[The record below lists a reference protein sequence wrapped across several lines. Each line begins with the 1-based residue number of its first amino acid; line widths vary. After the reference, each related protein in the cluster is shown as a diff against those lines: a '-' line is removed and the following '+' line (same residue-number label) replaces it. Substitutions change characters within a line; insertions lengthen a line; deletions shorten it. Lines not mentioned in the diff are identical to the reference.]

1 MKTWIAIVLSLF
13 LIVSLGINV
22 YLWLSLKQHNDKA
35 YALEA
40 SYEHRL
46 DSDKQLET
54 QAQLVDETQ
63 VNEKAEPFN
72 NERSPANFSPMTG
85 ANTAPNEL
93 DDLRTSS
100 PLVNQDQLES
110 LTTLLNNEQYAL
122 LATELTN
129 LLKYD
134 PLNESLLLLEG
145 ELIELTKPLST
156 AIVHYYDLAELPL
169 PTETLSFIDAKIAT
183 LYQQAQTQLSQDEQ
197 WELVARLNEPLYQRI
212 PDARHYTLNLA
223 EAYAYQQKLT
233 LMEDVLAALPSND
246 RDANIIRNKA
256 YEMRDITNAD
266 ATPNESKIEPT
277 GAEAA
282 RYQTRVALERIGD
295 QYRLDAKALN
305 QKATMILDTGASTTA
320 ISSRLFA
327 RLGRMRNL
335 TFIGNF
341 NIRTASGTI
350 EAPLVQI
357 PRFYFAGYEFNDVSA
372 IVLPEDALP
381 DADGLLG
388 MNVLGQFDFAIMPQS
403 SELILTERNEKHSI
417 Q

>member
-1 MKTWIAIVLSLF
+1 MKTWLAIVLSLF

-85 ANTAPNEL
+85 TKTAPNAL

-100 PLVNQDQLES
+100 PLVNQEQLES

-169 PTETLSFIDAKIAT
+169 STETLSFIDAKIAT

-256 YEMRDITNAD
+256 YEMRDIANAD
-266 ATPNESKIEPT
+266 NTLSESKPAPSE
-277 GAEAA
+277 AEAA

-295 QYRLDAKALN
+295 QYRLDVKALN

-320 ISSRLFA
+320 ITSRLFA

-403 SELILTERNEKHSI
+403 SELILTERD
-417 Q
+417 

>member
-1 MKTWIAIVLSLF
+1 MKTWLAIVLSLF

-85 ANTAPNEL
+85 TKTAPNAL

-100 PLVNQDQLES
+100 PLVNQEQLES

-169 PTETLSFIDAKIAT
+169 STETLSFIDAKIAT

-266 ATPNESKIEPT
+266 ATPNKSEIEPT

-295 QYRLDAKALN
+295 QYRLDVKALN

-403 SELILTERNEKHSI
+403 SELILTERD
-417 Q
+417 

>member
-1 MKTWIAIVLSLF
+1 MRRWLAVLLTLF
-13 LIVSLGINV
+13 LCVSLGINV
-22 YLWLSLKQHNDKA
+22 YLWISLKQHNDSA
-35 YALEA
+35 YKLEA

-46 DSDKQLET
+46 QHETAQESKTQLT
-54 QAQLVDETQ
+54 G
-63 VNEKAEPFN
+63 NAESFN
-72 NERSPANFSPMTG
+72 KKRTTIASSNADGAHVPSNERG
-85 ANTAPNEL
+85 
-93 DDLRTSS
+93 DLRS
-100 PLVNQDQLES
+100 PSRQINQNDIAA
-110 LTTLLNNEQYAL
+110 LTTLLNDGKYAL

-129 LLKYD
+129 FLKRE

-145 ELIELTKPLST
+145 ELIEMTKPLPT
-156 AIVHYYDLAELPL
+156 ALVHYYDLAELPL
-169 PTETLSFIDAKIAT
+169 SLETLSFIDSKIAT

-212 PDARHYTLNLA
+212 PDAKHYTLNLA

-233 LMEDVLAALPSND
+233 LMEDVLAALPLND
-246 RDANIIRNKA
+246 RDANIIRDKA
-256 YEMRDITNAD
+256 YEMRDMASAD
-266 ATPNESKIEPT
+266 TTSNDSEFEPT
-277 GAEAA
+277 SPDAA

-295 QYRLDAKALN
+295 QYRLEAKALN
-305 QKATMILDTGASTTA
+305 QKANMILDTGASTTA

-341 NIRTASGTI
+341 NVRTASGTI

-372 IVLPEDALP
+372 IVLPEDAPP

-388 MNVLGQFDFAIMPQS
+388 MNILGQFDFAIMPQS
-403 SELILTERNEKHSI
+403 SELILTERVN
-417 Q
+417 

>member
-1 MKTWIAIVLSLF
+1 MKTWLAIVLSLF

-169 PTETLSFIDAKIAT
+169 STETLSFIDAKIAT

-256 YEMRDITNAD
+256 YEMRDIAD
-266 ATPNESKIEPT
+266 TDNTLSESEIEPT

-282 RYQTRVALERIGD
+282 RYQTRVTLERIGD
-295 QYRLDAKALN
+295 QYRLDVKALN

-403 SELILTERNEKHSI
+403 SELILTERD
-417 Q
+417 

>member
-1 MKTWIAIVLSLF
+1 MKTWLAIVLSLF

-85 ANTAPNEL
+85 TKTAPNAL

-100 PLVNQDQLES
+100 PLVNQEQLES

-169 PTETLSFIDAKIAT
+169 STETLSFIDAKIAT

-256 YEMRDITNAD
+256 YEMRDIANAD
-266 ATPNESKIEPT
+266 NTLSESKPAPSE
-277 GAEAA
+277 AEAA

-295 QYRLDAKALN
+295 QYRLDVKALN

-403 SELILTERNEKHSI
+403 SELILTERD
-417 Q
+417 

>member
-1 MKTWIAIVLSLF
+1 MKTWLAIVLSLF

-85 ANTAPNEL
+85 TNTAPNAL

-100 PLVNQDQLES
+100 LLVNQEQLES

-169 PTETLSFIDAKIAT
+169 STETLSFIDAKIAT

-256 YEMRDITNAD
+256 YEMRDIAD
-266 ATPNESKIEPT
+266 TDNTLSESEIEPT

-295 QYRLDAKALN
+295 QYRLDVKALN

-403 SELILTERNEKHSI
+403 SELILTERD
-417 Q
+417 

>member
-1 MKTWIAIVLSLF
+1 MKTWLAIVLSLF

-85 ANTAPNEL
+85 TKTAPNAL

-100 PLVNQDQLES
+100 PLVNQEQLES

-156 AIVHYYDLAELPL
+156 DIVHYYDLAELPL
-169 PTETLSFIDAKIAT
+169 STETLSFIDAKIAT

-256 YEMRDITNAD
+256 YEMRDIAD
-266 ATPNESKIEPT
+266 TDNTLSESEIEPT

-282 RYQTRVALERIGD
+282 RYQTRVTLERIGD
-295 QYRLDAKALN
+295 QYRLDVKALN

-403 SELILTERNEKHSI
+403 SELILTERD
-417 Q
+417 

>member
-1 MKTWIAIVLSLF
+1 MKTWLAIVLSLF

-85 ANTAPNEL
+85 TKTAPNAL

-100 PLVNQDQLES
+100 PLVNQEQLES

-169 PTETLSFIDAKIAT
+169 STETLSFIDAKIAT

-256 YEMRDITNAD
+256 YEMRDIANAD

-403 SELILTERNEKHSI
+403 SELILTERD
-417 Q
+417 

>member
-1 MKTWIAIVLSLF
+1 MKTWLAIVLSLF

-85 ANTAPNEL
+85 TKTAPNAL

-100 PLVNQDQLES
+100 PLVNQEQLES

-169 PTETLSFIDAKIAT
+169 STETLSFIDAKIAT

-256 YEMRDITNAD
+256 YEMRDIAD
-266 ATPNESKIEPT
+266 TDNTLSESEIEPT

-295 QYRLDAKALN
+295 QYRLDVKALN

-320 ISSRLFA
+320 ITSRLFA

-403 SELILTERNEKHSI
+403 SELILTERD
-417 Q
+417 

>member
-1 MKTWIAIVLSLF
+1 MKTWLAIVLSLF

-100 PLVNQDQLES
+100 PLVNQGQLDS

-169 PTETLSFIDAKIAT
+169 STETLSFIDAKIAT

-233 LMEDVLAALPSND
+233 LMEDVLAALPLND

-256 YEMRDITNAD
+256 YEMRDVANAD
-266 ATPNESKIEPT
+266 NTLGESEPAPSE
-277 GAEAA
+277 AEAA
-282 RYQTRVALERIGD
+282 RYQTRVALQRIGD
-295 QYRLDAKALN
+295 QYRLEAKALN

-341 NIRTASGTI
+341 NVRTASGTI

-403 SELILTERNEKHSI
+403 SELILTERDN
-417 Q
+417 

>member
-1 MKTWIAIVLSLF
+1 MKTWLAIVLSLF

-256 YEMRDITNAD
+256 YEMRDIANAD

>member
-1 MKTWIAIVLSLF
+1 MKTWLAIVLSLF

-46 DSDKQLET
+46 DSDKKLET

-85 ANTAPNEL
+85 TNTAPNAL

-100 PLVNQDQLES
+100 PLVNQEQLES

-169 PTETLSFIDAKIAT
+169 STETLSFIDAKIAT

-256 YEMRDITNAD
+256 YEMRDIANAD
-266 ATPNESKIEPT
+266 NTLSESKPAPSE
-277 GAEAA
+277 AEAA

-295 QYRLDAKALN
+295 QYRLDVKALN

-403 SELILTERNEKHSI
+403 SELILTERD
-417 Q
+417 

>member
-1 MKTWIAIVLSLF
+1 MKTWLAIVLSLF

-85 ANTAPNEL
+85 TKTAPNAL

-100 PLVNQDQLES
+100 PLVNQEQLES

-169 PTETLSFIDAKIAT
+169 STETLSFIDAKIAT
-183 LYQQAQTQLSQDEQ
+183 LYQQAQTQLIQDEQ

-256 YEMRDITNAD
+256 YEMRDIAD
-266 ATPNESKIEPT
+266 TDNTLSESEIEPT

-295 QYRLDAKALN
+295 QYRLDVKALN

-403 SELILTERNEKHSI
+403 SELILTERD
-417 Q
+417 

>member
-1 MKTWIAIVLSLF
+1 MKTWLAIVLSLF

-100 PLVNQDQLES
+100 SLVNQDQLES

-169 PTETLSFIDAKIAT
+169 STETLSFIDAKIAT

-256 YEMRDITNAD
+256 YEMRDIAD
-266 ATPNESKIEPT
+266 TDNTLSESEIEPT

-295 QYRLDAKALN
+295 QYRLDVKALN

-357 PRFYFAGYEFNDVSA
+357 PRFYFAGYEFNDVPA

-403 SELILTERNEKHSI
+403 SELILTERD
-417 Q
+417 

>member
-1 MKTWIAIVLSLF
+1 MKTWLAIVLSLF

-85 ANTAPNEL
+85 ANTAPNAL

-100 PLVNQDQLES
+100 PLVNQEQLES

-169 PTETLSFIDAKIAT
+169 STETLSFIDAKIAT

-233 LMEDVLAALPSND
+233 LMEDVLAALP
-246 RDANIIRNKA
+246 
-256 YEMRDITNAD
+256 
-266 ATPNESKIEPT
+266 
-277 GAEAA
+277 
-282 RYQTRVALERIGD
+282 
-295 QYRLDAKALN
+295 
-305 QKATMILDTGASTTA
+305 
-320 ISSRLFA
+320 
-327 RLGRMRNL
+327 
-335 TFIGNF
+335 
-341 NIRTASGTI
+341 
-350 EAPLVQI
+350 
-357 PRFYFAGYEFNDVSA
+357 
-372 IVLPEDALP
+372 
-381 DADGLLG
+381 
-388 MNVLGQFDFAIMPQS
+388 
-403 SELILTERNEKHSI
+403 
-417 Q
+417 

>member
-1 MKTWIAIVLSLF
+1 MKTWLAIVLSLF

-85 ANTAPNEL
+85 TKTAPNAL

-156 AIVHYYDLAELPL
+156 DIVHYYDLAELPL
-169 PTETLSFIDAKIAT
+169 STETLSFIDAKIAT

-223 EAYAYQQKLT
+223 EAYAYQQKFT

-256 YEMRDITNAD
+256 YEMRDIANAD
-266 ATPNESKIEPT
+266 NTLSESKPAPSE
-277 GAEAA
+277 AEAA

-295 QYRLDAKALN
+295 QYRLDVKALN

-403 SELILTERNEKHSI
+403 SELILTERD
-417 Q
+417 

>member
-1 MKTWIAIVLSLF
+1 MKTWLAIVLSLF

-54 QAQLVDETQ
+54 QVQLVDETQ

-93 DDLRTSS
+93 DDTRTSS

-134 PLNESLLLLEG
+134 PLNEPLLLLEG

-169 PTETLSFIDAKIAT
+169 STETLSFIDAKIAT

-256 YEMRDITNAD
+256 YEMRDIANAD
-266 ATPNESKIEPT
+266 NTLGESEPAPSE
-277 GAEAA
+277 AEAA
-282 RYQTRVALERIGD
+282 RYQTRVALQRIGD
-295 QYRLDAKALN
+295 QYRLEAKALN

-341 NIRTASGTI
+341 NVRTASGTI

-403 SELILTERNEKHSI
+403 SELILTERD
-417 Q
+417 

>member
-1 MKTWIAIVLSLF
+1 MKTWLAIVLSLF

-85 ANTAPNEL
+85 TKTAPNAL

-100 PLVNQDQLES
+100 PLVNQEQLES

-169 PTETLSFIDAKIAT
+169 STETLSFIDAKIAT

-256 YEMRDITNAD
+256 YEMRDIANAD
-266 ATPNESKIEPT
+266 NTLSESKPAPSE
-277 GAEAA
+277 AEAA

-403 SELILTERNEKHSI
+403 SELILTERD
-417 Q
+417 

>member
-1 MKTWIAIVLSLF
+1 MKTWLAIVLSLF

-54 QAQLVDETQ
+54 QVQLVDETQ

-100 PLVNQDQLES
+100 PLVNQGQLDS

-122 LATELTN
+122 LASELTN

-169 PTETLSFIDAKIAT
+169 SSETLSFIDARIAT

-233 LMEDVLAALPSND
+233 LMEDVLAALPLND

-256 YEMRDITNAD
+256 YEMRDVANAD
-266 ATPNESKIEPT
+266 NTLGESEPAPSE
-277 GAEAA
+277 AEAA
-282 RYQTRVALERIGD
+282 RYQTRVALQRIGD
-295 QYRLDAKALN
+295 QYRLEAKALN

-320 ISSRLFA
+320 ISSRLFV

-341 NIRTASGTI
+341 NVRTASGTI

-403 SELILTERNEKHSI
+403 SELILTERDN
-417 Q
+417 

>member
-1 MKTWIAIVLSLF
+1 MKTWLAIVLSLF

-85 ANTAPNEL
+85 TKTAPNAL

-100 PLVNQDQLES
+100 PLVNQEQLES

-169 PTETLSFIDAKIAT
+169 STETLSFIDAKIAT

-256 YEMRDITNAD
+256 YEMRDIAD
-266 ATPNESKIEPT
+266 TGNTLSESEIEPT

-295 QYRLDAKALN
+295 QYRLDVKALN

-403 SELILTERNEKHSI
+403 SELILTERD
-417 Q
+417 

>member
-1 MKTWIAIVLSLF
+1 MKTWLAIVLSLF
-13 LIVSLGINV
+13 LVVSLGINV

-54 QAQLVDETQ
+54 QVQLVDETQ

-85 ANTAPNEL
+85 TKTAPNAL

-100 PLVNQDQLES
+100 PLVNQEQLES

-169 PTETLSFIDAKIAT
+169 SSETLSFIDARIAT

-233 LMEDVLAALPSND
+233 LMEDVLAALPLND

-256 YEMRDITNAD
+256 YEMRDVANAD
-266 ATPNESKIEPT
+266 NTLGESEPAPSK
-277 GAEAA
+277 AEAA
-282 RYQTRVALERIGD
+282 RFQTRVALQRIGD
-295 QYRLDAKALN
+295 QYRLEAKALN

-341 NIRTASGTI
+341 NVRTASGTI

-403 SELILTERNEKHSI
+403 SELILTERDN
-417 Q
+417 

>member
-1 MKTWIAIVLSLF
+1 MKTWLAIVLSLF

-85 ANTAPNEL
+85 ANTAPNAL

-169 PTETLSFIDAKIAT
+169 STETLSFIDAKIAT

-256 YEMRDITNAD
+256 YEMRDIAD
-266 ATPNESKIEPT
+266 TDNTLSESEIEPT

-282 RYQTRVALERIGD
+282 RYQTRVTLERIGD
-295 QYRLDAKALN
+295 QYRLDVKALN

-403 SELILTERNEKHSI
+403 SELILTERD
-417 Q
+417 

>member
-1 MKTWIAIVLSLF
+1 MRTWLAAVLLF
-13 LIVSLGINV
+13 TLCVSLSMNI
-22 YLWLSLKQHNDKA
+22 YLWVNLKQHNDKA
-35 YALEA
+35 YELEA

-46 DSDKQLET
+46 EDNAKHNSD
-54 QAQLVDETQ
+54 
-63 VNEKAEPFN
+63 VNIESKEKPFTN
-72 NERSPANFSPMTG
+72 TRSRDFKGVNTPSSKIKALG
-85 ANTAPNEL
+85 A
-93 DDLRTSS
+93 SS
-100 PLVNQDQLES
+100 SQIDQDRLS
-110 LTTLLNNEQYAL
+110 ALTTLLNNGQYAL

-129 LLKYD
+129 NLKND

-145 ELIELTKPLST
+145 ELIELTKPLPT
-156 AIVHYYDLAELPL
+156 ALVHYYDLAELPL
-169 PTETLSFIDAKIAT
+169 SSETLTFIDTKIAT

-212 PDARHYTLNLA
+212 PDAKHYTLNLA

-256 YEMRDITNAD
+256 YVMRDMANIDN
-266 ATPNESKIEPT
+266 TPSESELAPSDVD
-277 GAEAA
+277 AA
-282 RYQTRVALERIGD
+282 RYQTRVALQRIGD

-305 QKATMILDTGASTTA
+305 QKANMILDTGASTTA

-341 NIRTASGTI
+341 NVRTASGTI

-403 SELILTERNEKHSI
+403 SELSLTKRN
-417 Q
+417 

>member
-1 MKTWIAIVLSLF
+1 MKTWLAIVLSLF
-13 LIVSLGINV
+13 LFVSLGINV

-35 YALEA
+35 YAIEA
-40 SYEHRL
+40 SYDHRL
-46 DSDKQLET
+46 ESDKHLEA
-54 QAQLVDETQ
+54 QAQLKDEEQ
-63 VNEKAEPFN
+63 H
-72 NERSPANFSPMTG
+72 
-85 ANTAPNEL
+85 
-93 DDLRTSS
+93 TSS
-100 PLVNQDQLES
+100 PLVNQDQIES

-122 LATELTN
+122 LTTELTN
-129 LLKYD
+129 LLKND

-145 ELIELTKPLST
+145 ELIEMTKPLST
-156 AIVHYYDLAELPL
+156 AIVHYYDLTELPL
-169 PTETLSFIDAKIAT
+169 SNETITFIDTKIAT

-212 PDARHYTLNLA
+212 PDAKHYTLNLA

-233 LMEDVLAALPSND
+233 LMEDVLAALPLND
-246 RDANIIRNKA
+246 RDANIIRDNA
-256 YEMRDITNAD
+256 YEMRDMASAD
-266 ATPNESKIEPT
+266 TTPSNIEVEPT
-277 GAEAA
+277 SLDAA

-295 QYRLDAKALN
+295 QYRLEAKALN
-305 QKATMILDTGASTTA
+305 QKANMILDTGASITA

-341 NIRTASGTI
+341 NVRTASGTI
-350 EAPLVQI
+350 EASLVQI
-357 PRFYFAGYEFNDVSA
+357 PRFYFAGYEFSDVSA

-403 SELILTERNEKHSI
+403 SELILTERNE
-417 Q
+417 

>member
-1 MKTWIAIVLSLF
+1 MKTWLAIVLSLF

-54 QAQLVDETQ
+54 QVQLVDETQ

-100 PLVNQDQLES
+100 PLVNQGQLDS

-122 LATELTN
+122 LASELTN

-169 PTETLSFIDAKIAT
+169 STETLSFIDAKIAT

-233 LMEDVLAALPSND
+233 LMEDVLAALPLND

-256 YEMRDITNAD
+256 YEMRDVANAD
-266 ATPNESKIEPT
+266 NTLGESEPAPSK
-277 GAEAA
+277 AEAA
-282 RYQTRVALERIGD
+282 RFQTRVALQRIGD
-295 QYRLDAKALN
+295 QYRLEAKALN

-341 NIRTASGTI
+341 NVRTASGTI

-403 SELILTERNEKHSI
+403 SELILTERDN
-417 Q
+417 

>member
-1 MKTWIAIVLSLF
+1 MKTWLAIVLSLF

-85 ANTAPNEL
+85 TKTAPNAL

-100 PLVNQDQLES
+100 PLVNQEQLES

-169 PTETLSFIDAKIAT
+169 STETLSFIDAKIAT
-183 LYQQAQTQLSQDEQ
+183 LYQQAQTQLIQDEQ

-256 YEMRDITNAD
+256 YEMRDIANAD
-266 ATPNESKIEPT
+266 NTLSESKPAPSE
-277 GAEAA
+277 AEAA

-295 QYRLDAKALN
+295 QYRLDVKALN

-320 ISSRLFA
+320 ITSRLFA

-403 SELILTERNEKHSI
+403 SELILTERD
-417 Q
+417 

>member
-1 MKTWIAIVLSLF
+1 MKTWLAIVLSLF

-40 SYEHRL
+40 SYEHLL
-46 DSDKQLET
+46 DSDKLLET

-85 ANTAPNEL
+85 ANTAPKEL

-129 LLKYD
+129 FLKYD

-169 PTETLSFIDAKIAT
+169 STETLSFIDAKIAT

-256 YEMRDITNAD
+256 YEMRDIANAD
-266 ATPNESKIEPT
+266 NTLSESKPAPSE
-277 GAEAA
+277 AEAA

-403 SELILTERNEKHSI
+403 SELILTERD
-417 Q
+417 

>member
-1 MKTWIAIVLSLF
+1 MKTWLAIVLSLF

-85 ANTAPNEL
+85 TKTAPNAL

-100 PLVNQDQLES
+100 PLVNQEQLES

-169 PTETLSFIDAKIAT
+169 STETLSFIDAKIAT

-256 YEMRDITNAD
+256 YEMRDIANAD
-266 ATPNESKIEPT
+266 NTLSESKPAPSE
-277 GAEAA
+277 AEAA

-295 QYRLDAKALN
+295 QYRLDVKALN

-372 IVLPEDALP
+372 IVLPEVALP

-403 SELILTERNEKHSI
+403 SELILTERD
-417 Q
+417 

>member
-1 MKTWIAIVLSLF
+1 MKTWLAIVLSLF

-72 NERSPANFSPMTG
+72 NERSSANFSPMTG
-85 ANTAPNEL
+85 TNTAPNAL

-100 PLVNQDQLES
+100 PLVNQGQLES
-110 LTTLLNNEQYAL
+110 LTILLNNEQYAFL
-122 LATELTN
+122 VLATELTN

-169 PTETLSFIDAKIAT
+169 STETLSFIDAKIAT

-266 ATPNESKIEPT
+266 ATPNKSEIEPT

-295 QYRLDAKALN
+295 QYRLDVKALN

-357 PRFYFAGYEFNDVSA
+357 PRFYFASYEFNDVSA

-403 SELILTERNEKHSI
+403 SELILTERD
-417 Q
+417 

>member
-1 MKTWIAIVLSLF
+1 MKTWLAALLVIILCMSLSF
-13 LIVSLGINV
+13 NI
-22 YLWLSLKQHNDKA
+22 YLWVSLKQHNDKA
-35 YALEA
+35 YELEA
-40 SYEHRL
+40 NYEHRL
-46 DSDKQLET
+46 EDSEKHKSD
-54 QAQLVDETQ
+54 
-63 VNEKAEPFN
+63 VNVGSKAEPSSDP
-72 NERSPANFSPMTG
+72 RSADFRSDINRS
-85 ANTAPNEL
+85 NTVSSEIKGLGLSSSQL
-93 DDLRTSS
+93 D
-100 PLVNQDQLES
+100 QDQLS
-110 LTTLLNNEQYAL
+110 ALTALLNNGQYAL

-129 LLKYD
+129 LLKND
-134 PLNESLLLLEG
+134 SLNESLLLLEA
-145 ELIELTKPLST
+145 ELIELTKPLPT
-156 AIVHYYDLAELPL
+156 VLVHYYDLAELPL
-169 PTETLSFIDAKIAT
+169 SNETLTFIDTKIAT

-212 PDARHYTLNLA
+212 PDAKHYTLNLA

-233 LMEDVLAALPSND
+233 LMEDVLAALPLND

-256 YEMRDITNAD
+256 YEMRDIANTDNM
-266 ATPNESKIEPT
+266 PSESELVPT

-282 RYQTRVALERIGD
+282 RYETRVALERIGD
-295 QYRLDAKALN
+295 QYRLEAKALN

-341 NIRTASGTI
+341 NVRTASGTI

-372 IVLPEDALP
+372 IVLPENALP
-381 DADGLLG
+381 DSDGLLG

-403 SELILTERNEKHSI
+403 SELVLTERD
-417 Q
+417 

>member
-1 MKTWIAIVLSLF
+1 MKTWLAVLLTLF
-13 LIVSLGINV
+13 LCVSLGINV
-22 YLWLSLKQHNDKA
+22 YLWISLKQHNNGA
-35 YALEA
+35 YKLEADYEHHLQHEAALE
-40 SYEHRL
+40 S
-46 DSDKQLET
+46 ET
-54 QAQLVDETQ
+54 QAKG
-63 VNEKAEPFN
+63 NIEPFN
-72 NERSPANFSPMTG
+72 KERGSTSFSNADRTNIPSNERG
-85 ANTAPNEL
+85 
-93 DDLRTSS
+93 DLSLSS
-100 PLVNQDQLES
+100 QRITQSDIAT
-110 LTTLLNNEQYAL
+110 LTTLLNNGQYAL

-129 LLKYD
+129 LLKND
-134 PLNESLLLLEG
+134 PLNESLLLLEA
-145 ELIELTKPLST
+145 ELTELTKPLPT

-169 PTETLSFIDAKIAT
+169 SLETLSFIDNKIAT

-212 PDARHYTLNLA
+212 PDAKHYTLNLA

-233 LMEDVLAALPSND
+233 LMEDVLAALPLND

-256 YEMRDITNAD
+256 YDMRDIANTDNM
-266 ATPNESKIEPT
+266 PSESELAPT

-282 RYQTRVALERIGD
+282 RYQTRVALQRIGD
-295 QYRLDAKALN
+295 QYRLEAKALN

-341 NIRTASGTI
+341 NVRTASGTI

-372 IVLPEDALP
+372 IVLPEGALP
-381 DADGLLG
+381 DSDGLLG
-388 MNVLGQFDFAIMPQS
+388 MNVLGQFDFEIMPQS
-403 SELILTERNEKHSI
+403 SELILTERDN
-417 Q
+417 

>member
-1 MKTWIAIVLSLF
+1 MRTWLAAVLLF
-13 LIVSLGINV
+13 TLCVSLSMNI
-22 YLWLSLKQHNDKA
+22 YLWVNLKQHNDKA
-35 YALEA
+35 YELEA

-46 DSDKQLET
+46 EDNAKHNSD
-54 QAQLVDETQ
+54 
-63 VNEKAEPFN
+63 VNIESKEKPFTN
-72 NERSPANFSPMTG
+72 TRSRDFKGVNTPSSKIKALG
-85 ANTAPNEL
+85 A
-93 DDLRTSS
+93 SS
-100 PLVNQDQLES
+100 SQIDQDRLS
-110 LTTLLNNEQYAL
+110 ALTTLLNNGQYAL

-129 LLKYD
+129 NLKID

-145 ELIELTKPLST
+145 ELIELTKPLPT
-156 AIVHYYDLAELPL
+156 ALVHYYDLAELPL
-169 PTETLSFIDAKIAT
+169 SSETLTFIDTKIAT
-183 LYQQAQTQLSQDEQ
+183 LYQQAQTQLSKDEQ

-212 PDARHYTLNLA
+212 PDAKHYTLNLA

-256 YEMRDITNAD
+256 YGMRDMANIDN
-266 ATPNESKIEPT
+266 TPSESELAPSDVD
-277 GAEAA
+277 AA
-282 RYQTRVALERIGD
+282 RYQTRVALQRIGD

-305 QKATMILDTGASTTA
+305 QKANMILDTGASTTA

-341 NIRTASGTI
+341 NVRTASGTI

-403 SELILTERNEKHSI
+403 SELSLTKRN
-417 Q
+417 

>member
-1 MKTWIAIVLSLF
+1 MKTWLAIVLSLF

-85 ANTAPNEL
+85 TNTAPNAL

-100 PLVNQDQLES
+100 PLVNQDQFES

-169 PTETLSFIDAKIAT
+169 STETLSFIDAKIAT

-256 YEMRDITNAD
+256 YEMRDIAD
-266 ATPNESKIEPT
+266 TDNTLSESEIEPT

-282 RYQTRVALERIGD
+282 RYQTRVALARIGD
-295 QYRLDAKALN
+295 QYRLDVKALN

-403 SELILTERNEKHSI
+403 SELILTERD
-417 Q
+417 

>member
-1 MKTWIAIVLSLF
+1 MRRWLAVLLTLF
-13 LIVSLGINV
+13 LCVSLGINV
-22 YLWLSLKQHNDKA
+22 YLWISLKQHNDSA
-35 YALEA
+35 YKLEA

-46 DSDKQLET
+46 QHEAAQESKTQLT
-54 QAQLVDETQ
+54 G
-63 VNEKAEPFN
+63 NAESFN
-72 NERSPANFSPMTG
+72 KKRSTITSSNADG
-85 ANTAPNEL
+85 AHVPPNDRE
-93 DDLRTSS
+93 DLRSTSRQITQ
-100 PLVNQDQLES
+100 NDIAA
-110 LTTLLNNEQYAL
+110 LTTLLDDGQYAL

-129 LLKYD
+129 YLKNN

-145 ELIELTKPLST
+145 ELIEMTKPLPT
-156 AIVHYYDLAELPL
+156 ALVHYYYLAELPL
-169 PTETLSFIDAKIAT
+169 TLETLSFIDTKIAT
-183 LYQQAQTQLSQDEQ
+183 LYQQAQTQLIQDEQ

-212 PDARHYTLNLA
+212 PDAKHYTLNLA

-233 LMEDVLAALPSND
+233 LMEDVLAALPLND
-246 RDANIIRNKA
+246 RDANIIRDKA
-256 YEMRDITNAD
+256 YEMRDMASANT
-266 ATPNESKIEPT
+266 TPSNIEIEPT
-277 GAEAA
+277 SSDAA

-295 QYRLDAKALN
+295 QYRLEAKALN

-341 NIRTASGTI
+341 NVRTASGTI

-388 MNVLGQFDFAIMPQS
+388 MNILGQFDFAIMPQS
-403 SELILTERNEKHSI
+403 SELILTERDN
-417 Q
+417 